1 MGDKFGIAIGEASTW
16 RGLVYLMMAIGIKV
30 SPELQGAIVSA
41 GLAVA
46 SAFAIFTKQKGAESV
61 R

>member
-1 MGDKFGIAIGEASTW
+1 MGDRFGIAINESSTW
-16 RGLVYLMMAIGIKV
+16 RGVVYLMMAVGIKV

-46 SAFAIFTKQKGAESV
+46 SAISIFTKQKGADSAK
-61 R
+61 

>member
-1 MGDKFGIAIGEASTW
+1 MGDKFGFAISEASTW
-16 RGLVYLMMAIGIKV
+16 RGIVYLLMAIGIKV

-46 SAFAIFTKQKGAESV
+46 SAISIFTKQKGEESAK
-61 R
+61 

>member
-1 MGDKFGIAIGEASTW
+1 MGDKFGIAINEASTW
-16 RGLVYLMMAIGIKV
+16 RGIVYLMMAVGIKV

-46 SAFAIFTKQKGAESV
+46 SAIAIFTKQKGT
-61 R
+61 

>member
-16 RGLVYLMMAIGIKV
+16 RGIVYLLMAIGIKV

-41 GLAVA
+41 GLAIA
-46 SAFAIFTKQKGAESV
+46 SAIAIFTKQKAPESAK
-61 R
+61 